1 MLAQF
6 KKFFTTMAL
15 TSKKYLDPSAVLQHL
30 VDSVGEKVSYG
41 EEKDL
46 SEINILI
53 IERLSEGLEHSKHHY
68 QSPQQESLIDLDTSK

>member
-1 MLAQF
+1 MLA
-6 KKFFTTMAL
+6 KLRWFFTKMAL
-15 TSKKYLDPSAVLQHL
+15 TSRRYLDPTPVLHNL

-53 IERLSEGLEHSKHHY
+53 IERLSEGLTYSKGY
-68 QSPQQESLIDLDTSK
+68 